1 MSYASI
7 IEKINLLPEDQLNEA
22 EFLIENLLLKIKSDT
37 KNKSNFN
44 KDIKGKR
51 KLGIADGKYAIP
63 ENIDILNNEIAK
75 LFGVE

>member
-1 MSYASI
+1 MSYATI

-22 EFLIENLLLKIKSDT
+22 ENLIENLLLKIKSDT
-37 KNKSNFN
+37 KNKSNLN
-44 KDIKGKR
+44 KDIKEKR

-63 ENIDILNNEIAK
+63 ENIDILNDEIAK